1 MLTFTSTAA
10 IIASHPSTSMSV
22 GRNDAARREA
32 AGDCCAIGNS
42 LQSLGNPITV
52 KDFK

>member
-1 MLTFTSTAA
+1 LQVFTSTAD
-10 IIASHPSTSMSV
+10 IIASHPSTSMS
-22 GRNDAARREA
+22 DAARREA
-32 AGDCCAIGNS
+32 AGNCCAIGNS